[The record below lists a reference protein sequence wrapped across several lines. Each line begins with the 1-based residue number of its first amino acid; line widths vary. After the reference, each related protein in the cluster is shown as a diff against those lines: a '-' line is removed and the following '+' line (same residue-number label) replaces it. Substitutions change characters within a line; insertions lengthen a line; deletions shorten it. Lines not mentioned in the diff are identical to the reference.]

1 MRATSG
7 KVNTGNRNKTTPCQR
22 CQKPAYGDHCRPC
35 SFIVAPVAHR
45 KAMNRN
51 PEWGSGE
58 NGRFAVV
65 LTKQEPP
72 ANSWWAVKDFKAAFE
87 RELPRLLAVKVSGT
101 PVQVI
106 E

>member
-7 KVNTGNRNKTTPCQR
+7 KVNTGNRNKTTPCFR
-22 CQKPAYGDHCRPC
+22 CKQPAYGDHCRAC
-35 SFIVAPVAHR
+35 SFIVSPVAHR

-65 LTKQEPP
+65 LTKAVPP
-72 ANSWWAVKDFKAAFE
+72 SSSWWLEKDFSAALQ
-87 RELPRLLAVKVSGT
+87 RELPRMLAATVSGNA
-101 PVQVI
+101 PNVI